1 MADPK
6 PEPRVRDPELLS
18 QLHRQ
23 WRECALCGSTRD
35 RLSLHHIRK
44 HPRDDVE
51 GNLVMLCGHG
61 TAGCHGKV
69 EAHDAHTLHLLRDH
83 IECDRWDTIAYLDW
97 RLGSLDRA
105 TDWLDRM
112 TA

>member
-6 PEPRVRDPELLS
+6 PEPRVSDPELLRC
-18 QLHRQ
+18 LHRR
-23 WRECALCGSTRD
+23 WRECAVCGTSSG

-51 GNLVMLCGHG
+51 GNLVMLCGSG
-61 TAGCHGKV
+61 TTGCHGAV
-69 EAHDAHTLHLLRDH
+69 EAHDEKTLRRLRDH
-83 IECDRWDTIAYLDW
+83 IECCRADTIDYLDW
-97 RLGSLDRA
+97 RLGGLDRA

-112 TA
+112 AA